1 MVPFI
6 MVNIEEI
13 LNRDMGCNV
22 GLMVKS
28 ILAIGQMINFK
39 DLESSIIPM
48 AIFIMD
54 SGLIMSKTDKVCLRN

>member
-1 MVPFI
+1 MVPSI
-6 MVNIEEI
+6 MVNIEDI

-22 GLMVKS
+22 GLMVRS
-28 ILAIGQMINFK
+28 ILGTGQIINFK